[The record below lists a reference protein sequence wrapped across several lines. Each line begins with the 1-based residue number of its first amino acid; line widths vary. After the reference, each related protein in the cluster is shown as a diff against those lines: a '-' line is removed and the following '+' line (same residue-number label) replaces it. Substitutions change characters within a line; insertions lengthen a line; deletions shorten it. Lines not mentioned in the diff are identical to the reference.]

1 MDRLGF
7 FKHGL
12 SSLME
17 VAQSIVGLKHAA
29 DTFTE
34 AVDEALSNI
43 QTDIGLYLPSLD
55 ASMYEDPQGTI
66 CDVAEMGYTLIEV
79 GAYGAG
85 KVHNLPAARIK
96 ELADGAGL
104 KIVGAHIN
112 KLYERPATKQ
122 QAPNDTE
129 PQNNM
134 EGASQEPKPDPNV
147 VWWQKALDNV
157 KVMGCRYVTMSRLP
171 DYPTEEVVSDYI
183 AYFNL
188 IGELAAERGIQF
200 CYHPRKEELLRKVSK
215 SSEVEHTK
223 VADESKSGEV
233 EHTKG
238 AGESKSSVGE
248 HTAREGENTSSERE
262 RESTKQESIFDRIVA
277 ECDATKVVFEIDTRE
292 ATEAGI
298 DVVELLKTLGKRVE
312 LLHIHD
318 YGTACESG
326 KIDFEKI
333 IAEGIRSGLKD
344 IIVEVSSYSLPPR
357 NCVER
362 SMQNVRNL
370 PSVRF

>member
-29 DTFTE
+29 DSFTE

-85 KVHNLPAARIK
+85 KVHNLPAARVK
-96 ELADGAGL
+96 ELADGSGL

-112 KLYERPATKQ
+112 KLYERPATEQ
-122 QAPNDTE
+122 QAPEDAE

-134 EGASQEPKPDPNV
+134 EGRSQEPKPDPNV
-147 VWWQKALDNV
+147 AWWQKALDNV
-157 KVMGCRYVTMSRLP
+157 QTMGCRYVTSSRLP
-171 DYPTEEVVSDYI
+171 DYPTEEVVSEYI

-200 CYHPRKEELLRKVSK
+200 CYHPRKEELIRKVSK
-215 SSEVEHTK
+215 LSAEESESS
-223 VADESKSGEV
+223 
-233 EHTKG
+233 
-238 AGESKSSVGE
+238 
-248 HTAREGENTSSERE
+248 
-262 RESTKQESIFDRIVA
+262 KQASIFDRIVA
-277 ECDATKVVFEIDTRE
+277 GCDATKVVFEIDTRE
-292 ATEAGI
+292 AAEAGI

-333 IAEGIRSGLKD
+333 IAEGIRSGVKD
-344 IIVEVSSYSLPPR
+344 IILEVSSYSLPPK
-357 NCVER
+357 NCAER
-362 SMQNVRNL
+362 SLQNVRNL